1 MIYSC
6 EYCHSTRQKVFW
18 PQVFCPKDGVIFGLW
33 FQDSNTTISI
43 TIFKQFV
50 HRSFLSNK
58 APVLA
63 HLHLSLGRDCPSV
76 DIGLWINLALSRHV
90 RVLHIVIPYPKKG
103 PVTLPS
109 SLYTSEKLQRLTLI
123 KCVFLDVPV
132 HVRLPSLKT
141 LSLKLITYADN
152 TSLQRLLSGCPNLE
166 GLSVVVEQCI
176 GDPPVDVNI
185 VMLSLQRLHMYHANI
200 ETRGTYVIDVPSLK
214 CLEISDSARCN
225 FRQIEN
231 MPELVR
237 ARVSFGAD
245 STHKFLKALTS
256 VRRLTLRQPLT
267 KRVHLVLYTF
277 SVGCWDLVTYMLQY
291 SPKLRFLKL
300 IDKLYI
306 GRNVSRRYH
315 SRIDI
320 STGWKTPSSVPEC
333 LLHSLEAFEWFGY
346 RGRQE
351 DREMATYVLN
361 NATCLKTA
369 TFSPKSTHL
378 GKKHRMLKELA
389 SAGSNR
395 VELSLVTTSSYMDII
410 SHLPDDLLLRILSF
424 NTTKDAIPTSL
435 LSKRRRSLWTLA
447 PGLGFED
454 RNHNDI
460 AQWIHLAVI
469 RHLRELRIE
478 TRPSKQVSIALP
490 STLYTSETLQ
500 RMTLINCLLL
510 DVPAH
515 VLIPSL
521 KTLSLKFVTCSV
533 TDKTSLQRLL
543 SGCPNLEEL
552 SVEQDLIDFNIVV
565 PSLQRLHMSQQSF
578 ESRRLYV
585 LDAPSL
591 KYLKITDTVSWNLR
605 QIENMPELVR
615 AHVNIWGGDS
625 TERFLKALTSV
636 RHLTLSMTTPKLVH
650 LVLCTFSGHC
660 WDLVICM
667 LQDSPKLRFLKLIDD
682 VSGAWHRYPN
692 WLEAAEFC
700 SRVFTA
706 QS

>member
-1 MIYSC
+1 MS
-6 EYCHSTRQKVFW
+6 FA
-18 PQVFCPKDGVIFGLW
+18 VI
-33 FQDSNTTISI
+33 II
-43 TIFKQFV
+43 TIV
-50 HRSFLSNK
+50 
-58 APVLA
+58 V
-63 HLHLSLGRDCPSV
+63 
-76 DIGLWINLALSRHV
+76 
-90 RVLHIVIPYPKKG
+90 IV
-103 PVTLPS
+103 
-109 SLYTSEKLQRLTLI
+109 
-123 KCVFLDVPV
+123 
-132 HVRLPSLKT
+132 
-141 LSLKLITYADN
+141 
-152 TSLQRLLSGCPNLE
+152 
-166 GLSVVVEQCI
+166 
-176 GDPPVDVNI
+176 
-185 VMLSLQRLHMYHANI
+185 
-200 ETRGTYVIDVPSLK
+200 
-214 CLEISDSARCN
+214 
-225 FRQIEN
+225 
-231 MPELVR
+231 
-237 ARVSFGAD
+237 VSFFI
-245 STHKFLKALTS
+245 SQ
-256 VRRLTLRQPLT
+256 LRSMKP
-267 KRVHLVLYTF
+267 F
-277 SVGCWDLVTYMLQY
+277 
-291 SPKLRFLKL
+291 RFL
-300 IDKLYI
+300 
-306 GRNVSRRYH
+306 
-315 SRIDI
+315 
-320 STGWKTPSSVPEC
+320 
-333 LLHSLEAFEWFGY
+333 
-346 RGRQE
+346 Q
-351 DREMATYVLN
+351 
-361 NATCLKTA
+361 
-369 TFSPKSTHL
+369 
-378 GKKHRMLKELA
+378 

-435 LSKRRRSLWTLA
+435 LSKRWRSLWTLA
-447 PGLGFED
+447 PGLGFKD

-500 RMTLINCLLL
+500 RLTLINCLLL

-625 TERFLKALTSV
+625 TQRFLKALTSV
-636 RHLTLSMTTPKLVH
+636 RHLTLSMTTPKFVNPSGVIFNQLVH

-682 VSGAWHRYPN
+682 ELGIYLSGIDIPTGWKQPSSVPECLLHS
-692 WLEAAEFC
+692 LEAFEWFGYRGRQGEKEMATYVLKNATC
-700 SRVFTA
+700 LKTA
-706 QS
+706 TFSPLSTDLGEKYQMLKELASVATASASCQLLLD

>member
-1 MIYSC
+1 MS
-6 EYCHSTRQKVFW
+6 FA
-18 PQVFCPKDGVIFGLW
+18 VI
-33 FQDSNTTISI
+33 II
-43 TIFKQFV
+43 TIV
-50 HRSFLSNK
+50 
-58 APVLA
+58 V
-63 HLHLSLGRDCPSV
+63 
-76 DIGLWINLALSRHV
+76 
-90 RVLHIVIPYPKKG
+90 IV
-103 PVTLPS
+103 
-109 SLYTSEKLQRLTLI
+109 
-123 KCVFLDVPV
+123 
-132 HVRLPSLKT
+132 
-141 LSLKLITYADN
+141 
-152 TSLQRLLSGCPNLE
+152 
-166 GLSVVVEQCI
+166 
-176 GDPPVDVNI
+176 
-185 VMLSLQRLHMYHANI
+185 
-200 ETRGTYVIDVPSLK
+200 
-214 CLEISDSARCN
+214 
-225 FRQIEN
+225 
-231 MPELVR
+231 
-237 ARVSFGAD
+237 VSFFI
-245 STHKFLKALTS
+245 SQ
-256 VRRLTLRQPLT
+256 LRSMKP
-267 KRVHLVLYTF
+267 F
-277 SVGCWDLVTYMLQY
+277 
-291 SPKLRFLKL
+291 RFL
-300 IDKLYI
+300 
-306 GRNVSRRYH
+306 
-315 SRIDI
+315 
-320 STGWKTPSSVPEC
+320 
-333 LLHSLEAFEWFGY
+333 
-346 RGRQE
+346 Q
-351 DREMATYVLN
+351 
-361 NATCLKTA
+361 
-369 TFSPKSTHL
+369 
-378 GKKHRMLKELA
+378 

-410 SHLPDDLLLRILSF
+410 SHLPHDLLLRILSF

-435 LSKRRRSLWTLA
+435 LSKRWRSLWTLA

-454 RNHNDI
+454 RNHNGNYERFTKFVYKSFVSNNAPVLERFHLSLVTGYPFFALDI

-500 RMTLINCLLL
+500 RLTLINCLLL

-515 VLIPSL
+515 VLILSL

-625 TERFLKALTSV
+625 TQRFLKALTSV
-636 RHLTLSMTTPKLVH
+636 RHLTLSMTTPKFVNPSGVIFNQLVH

-682 VSGAWHRYPN
+682 ELGIYLSGIDIPTGWKQPSSVPECLLHS
-692 WLEAAEFC
+692 LEAFEWFGYRGRQGEKEMATYVLKNATC
-700 SRVFTA
+700 LKTA
-706 QS
+706 TFSPLSTDLGEKYQMLKELASVATASASCQLLLD